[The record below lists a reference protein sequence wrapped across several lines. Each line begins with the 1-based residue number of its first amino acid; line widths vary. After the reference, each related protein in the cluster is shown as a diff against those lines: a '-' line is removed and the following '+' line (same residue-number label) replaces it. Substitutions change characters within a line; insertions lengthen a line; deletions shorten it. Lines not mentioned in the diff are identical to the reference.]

1 MILFLKKIDVC
12 LDLYSFFAQLYY
24 ITTYKIADGKKS
36 VSNSG
41 VHCIKILAQKPN
53 TKSDICS
60 SHQIIHNNA
69 TKDFLVHHQ
78 LVQCNSTNDR
88 FYFSLLQPLALKG
101 HLAFA
106 EMWERISNSPEEA
119 VFPTMETGLQMIQDN
134 QDVLFARGLCS
145 TTQCGPKSNIR

>member
-1 MILFLKKIDVC
+1 MEKNQSQIVE
-12 LDLYSFFAQLYY
+12 Y
-24 ITTYKIADGKKS
+24 I
-36 VSNSG
+36 
-41 VHCIKILAQKPN
+41 HCIKILAQKPN

>member
-1 MILFLKKIDVC
+1 M
-12 LDLYSFFAQLYY
+12 Y
-24 ITTYKIADGKKS
+24 
-36 VSNSG
+36 SNSV

-78 LVQCNSTNDR
+78 VVQSNSTNNR
-88 FYFSLLQPLALKG
+88 FYFSLLQPLAVLKG

-119 VFPTMETGLQMIQDN
+119 VFPTAMKTGLQMIQDN
-134 QDVLFARGLCS
+134 QDVLFARGLCC
-145 TTQCGPKSNIR
+145 TQCGPKSNIR